1 MGGHF
6 SIPLCDARRAAVAL
20 ALLCMAGCG
29 PSGPSP
35 AVKQPAVAE
44 PSGPP
49 PPAGVI
55 AGPLGA
61 TLSDADRQTA
71 FNAQIDALDSGQRK
85 SWKGKGAVFG
95 YIEPGADVGGC
106 RDYTH
111 TVYLDGRP
119 QSGKGNA
126 CKQPNGGWKF

>member
-1 MGGHF
+1 MRGVFTERFFIAGLAA
-6 SIPLCDARRAAVAL
+6 LCL
-20 ALLCMAGCG
+20 AGCG

-35 AVKQPAVAE
+35 AVQTVSAPAQPA
-44 PSGPP
+44 GPP

-55 AGPLGA
+55 AGPLGS

-71 FNAQIDALDSGQRK
+71 FNAQLDALDKGQRT

-95 YIEPGADVGGC
+95 FIEPGSDASGC

-119 QSGKGNA
+119 QSGSGKA
-126 CKQPNGGWKF
+126 CRQPNGDWKFQS